1 MVDARFLAQPDRVLG
16 RYLEPAL
23 WVLIA
28 LDEDPLDLTA
38 MLDAVRSLDGPIGHG
53 TLVGTVSRLE
63 RLRLIESV
71 WTDARLPMYRLTTLG
86 RVAAGSAAM
95 LEGRPA

>member
-1 MVDARFLAQPDRVLG
+1 MLG
-16 RYLEPAL
+16 RYVEPAL

-28 LDEDPLDLTA
+28 LDRDPLDLVSI
-38 MLDAVRSLDGPIGHG
+38 LDAVRLIDGPIGHG

-63 RLRLIESV
+63 RLRLVEMV
-71 WTDARLPMYRLTTLG
+71 WTDARLPMYRLTILG

-95 LEGRPA
+95 LKGRPS